1 MYLTPCDEECLYSPS
16 VGPKSLM
23 TINAHQ
29 VAVEKRLERH
39 DEQLMLVISVVGRY
53 NTYGYCDC
61 WLRTKPSWVALHWAL
76 LDGPE
81 EDIPQLLG
89 F

>member
-1 MYLTPCDEECLYSPS
+1 
-16 VGPKSLM
+16 M

-29 VAVEKRLERH
+29 MTVGKQLESH
-39 DEQLMLVISVVGRY
+39 DKQLMLIILVVDRY
-53 NTYGYCDC
+53 NMFGYCDC
-61 WLRTKPSWVALHWAL
+61 WLRTKPSWAALHWAL

>member
-1 MYLTPCDEECLYSPS
+1 
-16 VGPKSLM
+16 M

-29 VAVEKRLERH
+29 MTVGKRLEIH
-39 DEQLMLVISVVGRY
+39 DEQVMLFILVVDRY
-53 NTYGYCDC
+53 NMYGYCDR
-61 WLRTKPSWVALHWAL
+61 WLRTKPSWAAHRRTL

-81 EDIPQLLG
+81 ENIPRLLG